1 MCPMSK
7 AHPVP
12 SQLRPQHPALAVHLT
27 SAELGDREG
36 SVALLLPSHKGT
48 GEWGAD
54 QNDGVPSPFA
64 LTTCIELQPDTI
76 SHFQKTKGT
85 VKMAREICSNAYL
98 SATCELRTLW
108 AERHTS

>member
-1 MCPMSK
+1 MDEKEEEPFRGWSQPQCVQW
-7 AHPVP
+7 ARHILFLHT
-12 SQLRPQHPALAVHLT
+12 QLRPQHPALAVHLT

-54 QNDGVPSPFA
+54 QNDGVSSPFA

-76 SHFQKTKGT
+76 SHFQKQK
-85 VKMAREICSNAYL
+85 AP
-98 SATCELRTLW
+98 
-108 AERHTS
+108 

>member
-1 MCPMSK
+1 MRRKRNPLEVGASLSVSNEQGTSCSFT
-7 AHPVP
+7 
-12 SQLRPQHPALAVHLT
+12 QLRPQHPALAVHLT

-36 SVALLLPSHKGT
+36 SVALLLPSHRGT

-76 SHFQKTKGT
+76 SHFQKQK
-85 VKMAREICSNAYL
+85 AL
-98 SATCELRTLW
+98 
-108 AERHTS
+108 